1 MRKLWQI
8 GKDALRSFQQDRAL
22 LAAAGVAFYI
32 TLSMIPLLLLMVS
45 VAAFFISPAQVQ
57 AIGNELTTSFG
68 AGVGGAIR
76 SQVLSVVQNRGVLGG
91 ISLAI
96 GLWAGSQVFVIT
108 QTALNDVWGVEEGRP
123 FWVRRGLA
131 LLMVI
136 VTGALAAIAVLTRFL
151 IQLLGALRIP
161 LLGFQIQQIPW
172 FLVVVLNILVP
183 WLVITVAFLLIYRYL
198 SARKVT
204 WRLALPGAI
213 VAGILWVLVL
223 QAFSWYTGN
232 FGNYNALYGSLGG
245 LVLLM
250 LWFNY
255 SAMIMLYGAEVS
267 GAWDRH
273 RAGASAHGEEDGEER
288 RKAA

>member
-8 GKDALRSFQQDRAL
+8 GKDAFQAFQRDRAL

-32 TLSMIPLLLLMVS
+32 TLSMIPLLLLLVS
-45 VAAFFISPAQVQ
+45 VAAFFVSPAQVQ
-57 AIGNELTTSFG
+57 ALGNELTTSFG

-91 ISLAI
+91 ISLAV

-108 QTALNDVWGVEEGRP
+108 QVALNEVWEVEEARP
-123 FWVRRGLA
+123 LWVRRGLA

-136 VTGALAAIAVLTRFL
+136 VTGALAAIAVLARFL
-151 IQLLGALRIP
+151 VQVLGALRIP
-161 LLGFQIQQIPW
+161 LLGFQVQQIPW
-172 FLVVVLNILVP
+172 FLLVLLNVVLP
-183 WLVITVAFLLIYRYL
+183 WLVITVAFLLVYRYL
-198 SARKVT
+198 SARKIS

-213 VAGILWVLVL
+213 VAGTLWVLVL

-255 SAMIMLYGAEVS
+255 SAIIMLYGAEFS
-267 GAWDRH
+267 SAWERH
-273 RAGASAHGEEDGEER
+273 RTGTSAQRGEDGEEQ